1 MMMKIFKKRNTTVET
16 DLKLFESKMR
26 EYLQPL
32 QPRPE
37 FVDGL
42 YTRLVSSDLPETPKL
57 LIGNGAQRL
66 LIAGG
71 IIGSV
76 LMVITS
82 VRGLVSLLGFL
93 GLIVQ
98 YIQRNGRRQQVKPA

>member
-1 MMMKIFKKRNTTVET
+1 MNIFKKKDTTVDT
-16 DLKLFESKMR
+16 DLKMLESKMR

-37 FVDGL
+37 FVEAL
-42 YTRLVSSDLPETPKL
+42 YTRLVSSDLPETPKIL
-57 LIGNGAQRL
+57 QGNRAQWL

-71 IIGSV
+71 IIGSI

-82 VRGLVSLLGFL
+82 DRGLVSLLGFL
-93 GLIVQ
+93 GLLVQ